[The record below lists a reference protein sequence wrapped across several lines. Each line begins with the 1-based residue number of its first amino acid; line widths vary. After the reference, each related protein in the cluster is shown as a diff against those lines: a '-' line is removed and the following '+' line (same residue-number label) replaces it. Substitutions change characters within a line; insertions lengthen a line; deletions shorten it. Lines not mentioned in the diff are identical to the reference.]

1 MPLNALKA
9 KQAKPKERD
18 YKISDEKGLYLLV
31 KKTGAKYWRLKYR
44 VAGKEKLLA
53 LGVYPVVSLKEARER
68 RDETRIVLAN
78 GLDPSELKR
87 TNKTARQRA
96 AESSFKVVA
105 QEWYE
110 KQSPQWSPSH
120 SNRVKAALERDL
132 YPLIGNN
139 PILSIAATDILDC
152 LRKVEARGAIETAH
166 RVKQIAGQV
175 FRYAVATGRAERD
188 PTSDLKGALAAP
200 KKEHLAAITDPDEV
214 GRLLLAID
222 SYEGTFTVKNALKL
236 APLVFVRPT
245 ELRHAETN
253 EINLEDAEWLIP
265 AKKMKSKRDHIVPLS
280 KQATNILENQ
290 LQLTT
295 SEKYVFPSARSLHRP
310 MSDNAILVAMRSMGI
325 PKEKMSGHGFRAM
338 ARTLLDEVLG
348 FRVDIIEHQLAHAVK
363 DPTGCAYNR
372 TSHLHQREE
381 MMQKWADYLDSLK
394 ADVNAENL
402 ISGYFK
408 KQAH

>member
-110 KQSPQWSPSH
+110 KQSPQWSQSH

-139 PILSIAATDILDC
+139 PILSIAAIDILDC
-152 LRKVEARGAIETAH
+152 LRKIEARGAIETAH
-166 RVKQIAGQV
+166 RVKQIA
-175 FRYAVATGRAERD
+175 
-188 PTSDLKGALAAP
+188 
-200 KKEHLAAITDPDEV
+200 
-214 GRLLLAID
+214 
-222 SYEGTFTVKNALKL
+222 
-236 APLVFVRPT
+236 
-245 ELRHAETN
+245 
-253 EINLEDAEWLIP
+253 
-265 AKKMKSKRDHIVPLS
+265 
-280 KQATNILENQ
+280 
-290 LQLTT
+290 
-295 SEKYVFPSARSLHRP
+295 
-310 MSDNAILVAMRSMGI
+310 
-325 PKEKMSGHGFRAM
+325 
-338 ARTLLDEVLG
+338 
-348 FRVDIIEHQLAHAVK
+348 
-363 DPTGCAYNR
+363 
-372 TSHLHQREE
+372 
-381 MMQKWADYLDSLK
+381 
-394 ADVNAENL
+394 
-402 ISGYFK
+402 
-408 KQAH
+408 

>member
-44 VAGKEKLLA
+44 VAGKEKLMA
-53 LGVYPVVSLKEARER
+53 LGVYPVVSLKEARDR
-68 RDETRIVLAN
+68 RDDARLALAN
-78 GLDPSELKR
+78 DLDPSELKR
-87 TNKTARQRA
+87 TNKTARKSA
-96 AESSFKVVA
+96 AESTFKVVA

-110 KQSPQWSPSH
+110 KQNPQWSPSH
-120 SNRVKAALERDL
+120 SKRVKTALERDL
-132 YPLIGNN
+132 YPSIGHN
-139 PILSIAATDILDC
+139 PILSIAAIDILDC
-152 LRKVEARGAIETAH
+152 LRKVEARGTLETAH

-188 PTSDLKGALAAP
+188 PTIDLKGALAAP

-214 GRLLLAID
+214 GKLLLAID
-222 SYEGTFTVKNALKL
+222 CYEGSFTVKNALKL

-245 ELRHAETN
+245 ELRHAEIS
-253 EINLEDAEWLIP
+253 EINLENDEWLIP
-265 AKKMKSKRDHIVPLS
+265 AEKMKSNRDHVVPLS
-280 KQATNILENQ
+280 KQAKNILQNQ
-290 LQLTT
+290 LQLNA
-295 SEKYVFPSARSLHRP
+295 SEKYVFPSARSLNRP

-325 PKEKMSGHGFRAM
+325 PKDKMSGHGFRAM

-363 DPTGCAYNR
+363 DPTGRAYNR
-372 TSHLHQREE
+372 TSHLPQREE
-381 MMQKWADYLDSLK
+381 MMQKWADYLDGLK
-394 ADVNAENL
+394 KDANAESL
-402 ISGYFK
+402 ISGYFRN
-408 KQAH
+408 QAH